1 MLQGKDIIC
10 IAMPNW
16 EGDYMK
22 ASVQMMSEFALTNR
36 VLYVDYE
43 YTYTDVLRTIVGK
56 AEAPLKRLFG
66 LANRLRKLEAS
77 NGAEVYV
84 LTPPVVVPTNWIKS
98 SDSYYRITAVQ
109 ARKVSRSIHRAIRHL
124 KMKDPIVINA
134 FNPQFGLP
142 MVGDFGEKHLVYYC
156 YDEISAASWCKE
168 HGVEAEKRFIKEC
181 DLVVTTSVGLQQ
193 AKSKLHSNVQLVPNG
208 VDYALF
214 HQAFVPLNQKK
225 NLPFTIGYVG
235 TVDDRLD
242 LELLN
247 QAIESLPNAT
257 FIFVGRVTDQR
268 AELALKKHANVQ
280 LLGPRKPTDLPEIMK
295 SFSVGLIPFVSN
307 AFTKHIYPLKV
318 NEYLAAGLPVVSTH
332 FAPLEEFEEI
342 IQITN
347 DPDTFVKH
355 LKFWQT
361 HDSEDLQM
369 ARAAHARNNTWTHR
383 AHQFA
388 QAIEELWYDQ

>member
-1 MLQGKDIIC
+1 MFEGKDIIC

-22 ASVQMMSEFALTNR
+22 ASVQMMSEFALRNR
-36 VLYVDYE
+36 ILYVDYE
-43 YTYTDVLRTIVGK
+43 YTYTDVVRTILGRAK
-56 AEAPLKRLFG
+56 APLSRIFG
-66 LANRLRKLEAS
+66 FSDRLRVLKAS
-77 NGAEVYV
+77 NGAEVNV
-84 LTPPVVVPTNWIKS
+84 LTPPPVFPTNWIQS
-98 SDSYYRITAVQ
+98 LDTYFSATAGQ
-109 ARKVSRSIHRAIRHL
+109 ARKVSKSIQHAMRKLNFER
-124 KMKDPIVINA
+124 PIVINA

-142 MVGDFGEKHLVYYC
+142 MVGDFEVEKLIYYC

-168 HGVEAEKRFIKEC
+168 HGVAAEERFIQEC

-193 AKSKLHSNVQLVPNG
+193 AKSKLHSNVRLVPNG
-208 VDYALF
+208 VDYSLF
-214 HQAFVPLNQKK
+214 HQAFLPLNQKK
-225 NLPFTIGYVG
+225 GMPFTIGYVG

-242 LELLN
+242 LDLMH
-247 QAIESLPNAT
+247 QAIQSLPHAT
-257 FIFVGRVTDQR
+257 FTFVGRVTDEQ
-268 AELALKKHANVQ
+268 AEISLKKHANVQ
-280 LLGPRKPTDLPEIMK
+280 LLGPRKPSELPEIMK

-332 FAPLEEFEEI
+332 FAPLDEFEEI

-347 DPDTFVKH
+347 DPDTFVEH
-355 LKFWQT
+355 LKFWET

-383 AHQFA
+383 ADQFA
-388 QAIEELWYDQ
+388 EAIEELWYDQ